1 MDNVAQKYM
10 KLYESAKAKREN
22 FVPLFDEC
30 YEYALPQRESFYHE
44 TPGQRRDD
52 KIFDETAVVGVQE
65 FASRLQSGLV
75 PNFAR
80 WADLTAGSEIPK
92 DQRDAVNNDLD
103 EVTDYVFE
111 VLQNSNFSQEVH
123 ESFMDLAV
131 GTGVLV
137 CEEGDSVNPV
147 NFSAIPLPHVVL
159 DTGPDDKIDHV
170 FRERKGIKFGQ
181 INILYPKAQM
191 SPDLMNQVQ
200 NSPEKTTTILE
211 IVCRDYSKLNEEAY
225 VSYAICMTTKCVVY
239 SKDMK
244 GIGSNPFICFRWS
257 KCAGEVYGRGPLINA
272 LSAIKT
278 TNLTIELVLENAQ
291 MAISGVYQM
300 DDDGVINPDTISLV
314 PGSIIPKAIGSNGLQ
329 PVAAAGDFSVSQLI
343 LSDMRLNIKRA
354 LYNDMLGNPD
364 KTPASATEVA
374 ERMADL
380 SRRMGS
386 AFGRLQ
392 AELVQPVLQRVIYI
406 LKKQGRIEIPNVN
419 GREIKVRSISPLA
432 QAQAN
437 ADISSVGRFLE
448 MVLGTFGPEVLNLLI
463 NSEETAAHLAKKFGV
478 PDGLIRDPEERKQI
492 VAMAQQMQMQQQQQ
506 MQEQPPQEQLQQEI
520 KLPKTNIGI
529 DGIQRAANQDKIIS
543 TTVAHLFETEM
554 GKAVMEYLKSITVN
568 RVHGPNITTEE
579 LRHHEGQRYIV
590 GLLEARIQH
599 GHKVKQNV

>member
-1 MDNVAQKYM
+1 MITDPVAKKY
-10 KLYESAKAKREN
+10 LERYERAKSKREN
-22 FVPLFDEC
+22 FVPLFEEC
-30 YEYALPQRESFYHE
+30 YEYSLPQRESFYHE
-44 TPGQRRDD
+44 TIGQRRDD

-80 WADLTAGSEIPK
+80 WADLTAGSEVPK
-92 DQRDAVNNDLD
+92 EQRDGVNNELD
-103 EVTDYVFE
+103 EVTEYVFE
-111 VLQNSNFSQEVH
+111 VIQNSNFAQEVH

-137 CEEGDSVNPV
+137 CEEGDAVHPV
-147 NFSAIPLPHVVL
+147 SFSAIPLPHVIL

-170 FRERKGIKFGQ
+170 YRERKGIRFDQ
-181 INILYPKAQM
+181 LPILYPKAQLNPQLQSM
-191 SPDLMNQVQ
+191 MT
-200 NSPEKTTTILE
+200 NSADKTTTVLE
-211 IVCRDYSKLNEEAY
+211 LICRDYSVKNEEAY
-225 VSYAICMTTKCVVY
+225 LSYAFCMTTNTVIYTKG
-239 SKDMK
+239 MK

-278 TNLTIELVLENAQ
+278 TNLTVELILENAQ

-300 DDDGVINPDTISLV
+300 EDDGVINPDTINLV
-314 PGSIIPKAIGSNGLQ
+314 PGSIIPKAMGSAGLQ
-329 PVAAAGDFSVSQLI
+329 PIQAAGDFNVAQLI

-364 KTPASATEVA
+364 RTPASATEVA

-380 SRRMGS
+380 SRRIGS

-406 LKKQGRIEIPNVN
+406 LKKQGRIEVPTVN
-419 GREIKVRSISPLA
+419 GREVKVKSVSPLA

-437 ADISSVGRFLE
+437 QDISSIARFLE
-448 MVLGTFGPEVLNLLI
+448 LVNGTFGPEMTMVLI

-478 PDGLIRDPEERKQI
+478 PDSLIRDEEERKQI
-492 VAMAQQMQMQQQQQ
+492 VAMMQQMQQQQ
-506 MQEQPPQEQLQQEI
+506 
-520 KLPKTNIGI
+520 
-529 DGIQRAANQDKIIS
+529 
-543 TTVAHLFETEM
+543 
-554 GKAVMEYLKSITVN
+554 
-568 RVHGPNITTEE
+568 EE
-579 LRHHEGQRYIV
+579 V
-590 GLLEARIQH
+590 PLE
-599 GHKVKQNV
+599 